1 MKSIAIFSLVAGLF
15 TVTSACAAINRDPS
29 ATSKTTTTAPG
40 TTVTTTATGDS
51 TSTKVSTSKGGFVED
66 RYTLKVK
73 GMTCGGCEES
83 IKKTVSA
90 VPGVASV
97 VADHKTGT
105 VKIVS
110 SGPSALDKQKVIQ
123 AIESAGD
130 YKVQK

>member
-1 MKSIAIFSLVAGLF
+1 MKSIAIFSFLAGLF
-15 TVTSACAAINRDPS
+15 TVTTACAAIHRDPS
-29 ATSKTTTTAPG
+29 ATSKTS
-40 TTVTTTATGDS
+40 S
-51 TSTKVSTSKGGFVED
+51 TSAGGFVED
-66 RYTLKVK
+66 RYTVKVK

-83 IKKTVSA
+83 IKKSVSA

-110 SGPSALDKQKVIQ
+110 SGPSALDKEQVKK

>member
-1 MKSIAIFSLVAGLF
+1 MKTIAIFSVLAGLF
-15 TVTSACAAINRDPS
+15 TVTTACAAINRDPS
-29 ATSKTTTTAPG
+29 ATSK
-40 TTVTTTATGDS
+40 VTTSATGDA
-51 TSTKVSTSKGGFVED
+51 TSTAVSTSAGGFVED
-66 RYTLKVK
+66 RYTVKVK

-83 IKKTVSA
+83 IKKSVSA

-110 SGPSALDKQKVIQ
+110 SGPSALDKQKVIK